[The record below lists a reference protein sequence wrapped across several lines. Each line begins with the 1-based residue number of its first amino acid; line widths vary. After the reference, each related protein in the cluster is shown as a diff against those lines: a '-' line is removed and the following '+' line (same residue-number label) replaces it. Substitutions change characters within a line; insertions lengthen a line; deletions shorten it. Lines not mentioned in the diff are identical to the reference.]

1 MSDWNCEILTKPS
14 NGQESYSPALEQRY
28 LSDTSSKAVND
39 NSPFFFLCSIDNL
52 ASSISDENLYATPR
66 DRPDIIVNNDVKDRK
81 GSDVEDFVKASAV
94 VAAERSANTLW
105 KGDLNFLFSVAK
117 H

>member
-1 MSDWNCEILTKPS
+1 M
-14 NGQESYSPALEQRY
+14 
-28 LSDTSSKAVND
+28 
-39 NSPFFFLCSIDNL
+39 

-66 DRPDIIVNNDVKDRK
+66 DRPDIIVNNDVNNRK

-105 KGDLNFLFSVAK
+105 KGDLKFLIFCGEAALRSM
-117 H
+117 

>member
-1 MSDWNCEILTKPS
+1 M
-14 NGQESYSPALEQRY
+14 
-28 LSDTSSKAVND
+28 
-39 NSPFFFLCSIDNL
+39 
-52 ASSISDENLYATPR
+52 ASSISDENLDASTK
-66 DRPDIIVNNDVKDRK
+66 DRPDVIVNIDGNRK
-81 GSDVEDFVKASAV
+81 GSDVEDFVKASAA